1 MIWSVRNRI
10 ANEVKNHEVLQN
22 ANTTVDHV
30 PLSEMTNQLNKSA
43 PAAGILKN
51 GATLHTER
59 DSEIRYQSTNNTITE
74 EGTECESADSPMSE
88 IDDEK
93 STSTVSEITSE
104 NISQPKAGLKNVL
117 P

>member
-1 MIWSVRNRI
+1 MKSIRNRI

-51 GATLHTER
+51 GATLYYTEK
-59 DSEIRYQSTNNTITE
+59 DSEIQY
-74 EGTECESADSPMSE
+74 
-88 IDDEK
+88 
-93 STSTVSEITSE
+93 
-104 NISQPKAGLKNVL
+104 ISIHQQ
-117 P
+117 